1 VTYSE
6 RKDFKDDALQ
16 KRRTSIEDMPPA
28 AQVVYHF
35 LQAGEE
41 LNTMELEYKTQYS
54 PRSVRYALRY
64 LIEANLI
71 IQMTDINDARRR
83 FYVLKS

>member
-1 VTYSE
+1 M
-6 RKDFKDDALQ
+6 Q
-16 KRRTSIEDMPPA
+16 KNETTTEEMPPA
-28 AQVVYHF
+28 AQIVYQY
-35 LQAGEE
+35 LQTGEE
-41 LNTMELEYKTQYS
+41 LNTRELQYRTQYS

-83 FYVLKS
+83 FYVIKS